1 MGKCIFYLVMGLLLF
16 PVPVSATGIKLLGI
30 SRGGNV
36 STQLQLEL
44 SALPSHRMTTSGQRL
59 DLLLSNTSVT
69 GSLGRLPED
78 DVVVKVLLAQRGPD
92 LMVSF
97 LLRRPPTMAQATT
110 LPGVGRI
117 TIDLTWDQVPTG
129 ARPAI
134 AFAVPGL
141 PSARS
146 HGATAVTGV
155 RSAYAGRWEAFFR
168 EYRSP
173 ITVPVPLRHEL
184 PALPD
189 YPFRQ
194 AGGELGTTLEALTKG
209 SDWAKTLSGLQ
220 QLAPKVPLGGEGEAH
235 FLVLQAEAL
244 LRTGAGPQAVAQLK
258 KILAGPLPAPLKER
272 AAYLQAF
279 AQAMTGRAD
288 LARSALAPAATP
300 AGSLLKPY
308 ALLLR
313 GELAL
318 AAGDARGALTALDAG
333 DVAWP
338 ESLRSRRERRRA
350 DALALS
356 GDGAAALALYRP
368 LLEGSQGLA
377 GCAFSLN
384 RAAQALAAAGD
395 DRGAAKLY
403 ALLGNDLGLD
413 GATRALAQVA
423 EALLLIRVGEEQR
436 AKAILW
442 KQVDAPYAEA
452 GARSRLKL
460 FDFDVLAGGEMERR
474 RASAAYGEVAGGAAQ
489 RSLREEAALK
499 QALALYLA
507 NDLPGSVA
515 AAGRFVRDF
524 GSGAL
529 VHEGQALLREIVP
542 RQIASAIADKDDL
555 QALVLVEQY
564 RALLVDDAMTAPLLL
579 ELGRATT
586 RLGLF
591 ERACKLYLYLLDSA
605 AGRPEEE
612 NYYLPFLETA
622 FDRGEFELLRTY
634 ALRYL
639 TRFPK
644 GKDRARVFYLQV
656 RSMQQSQDL
665 EGAAAL
671 LKSPQRPTDD
681 ALEVL
686 ATDIFWRLERY
697 ADVAACFSGA
707 NQQPLT
713 GPPAGWILKA
723 EALCK
728 LGREAE
734 ALPIFQQ
741 LMGQAE
747 VADQATFRY
756 GELRLRQGNR
766 REGFEALRRLA
777 AEGKNQL
784 WRKLAEESLVQAKL

>member
-1 MGKCIFYLVMGLLLF
+1 MRKSLFYLVLGLLCS
-16 PVPVSATGIKLLGI
+16 PVLVSAAEIKLLGI
-30 SRGGNV
+30 SRGG
-36 STQLQLEL
+36 SLTTQLLLEL
-44 SALPSHRMTTSGQRL
+44 SALPKYRMTTSGQRL
-59 DLLLSNTSVT
+59 DLLLSNTSVV

-97 LLRRPPTMAQATT
+97 LLRRPPTLAQAAT

-117 TIDLTWDQVPTG
+117 SIDLSWDQVQAG

-134 AFAVPGL
+134 AFTVPGL
-141 PSARS
+141 PRARS
-146 HGATAVTGV
+146 NGATAVTGV
-155 RSAYAGRWEAFFR
+155 RSAYTGRWEAFFR

-173 ITVPVPLRHEL
+173 MSVPVPLRHEL
-184 PALPD
+184 PALPTEL
-189 YPFRQ
+189 FRQ
-194 AGGELGTTLEALTKG
+194 AGGELGSALEALAQG
-209 SDWAKTLSGLQ
+209 ADWAKILKELQ
-220 QLAPKVPLGGEGEAH
+220 QMAPKVPQGGEGEAH
-235 FLVLQAEAL
+235 FLALQAEAL
-244 LRTGAGPQAVAQLK
+244 LRTGAGPQAVVQLQKLLAGALPAQLK
-258 KILAGPLPAPLKER
+258 ER
-272 AAYLQAF
+272 VNYLQAF
-279 AQAMTGRAD
+279 AQAMIGRAD
-288 LARSALAPAATP
+288 LARSALA
-300 AGSLLKPY
+300 AGPGAQSLLRPY
-308 ALLLR
+308 SALLR

-318 AAGDARGALTALDAG
+318 AAGDARSALAALDSSE
-333 DVAWP
+333 VAWP
-338 ESLRSRRERRRA
+338 ESLRLRRERRRA
-350 DALALS
+350 DALALA

-368 LLEGSQGLA
+368 LLEGSPGLA

-384 RAAQALAAAGD
+384 QAAQAMAAAGD
-395 DRGAAKLY
+395 DHGALKLY
-403 ALLGNDLGLD
+403 GMLGNDLGLD

-423 EALLLIRVGEEQR
+423 QALLLIRVGEEAR

-442 KQVDAPYAEA
+442 KQVDAPYVEA

-460 FDFDVLAGGEMERR
+460 FDFDVLAGGAMERR
-474 RASAAYGEVAGGAAQ
+474 RASAAYGEIAAGAAQ

-507 NDLPGSVA
+507 EDLPASLA

-524 GSGAL
+524 GSGSL

-542 RQIASAIADKDDL
+542 QQIASAIADQDDL
-555 QALVLVEQY
+555 QALVLVEQH
-564 RALLVDDAMTAPLLL
+564 RSLLLDDAMTGPLLL

-591 ERACKLYLYLLDSA
+591 ERACKLYLYLLDAA

-612 NYYLPFLETA
+612 DYYLPFLETA
-622 FDRGEFELLRTY
+622 FDRGELELLRTY

-644 GKDRARVFYLQV
+644 GKDLPRVFYLQV
-656 RSMQQSQDL
+656 RAMQQSQDL

-671 LKSPQRPTDD
+671 LKSPQRPKDE

-686 ATDIFWRLERY
+686 ATEIFWKLERY
-697 ADVAACFSGA
+697 ADVAACFGGA
-707 NQQPLT
+707 NQQPVT
-713 GPPAGWILKA
+713 GPPAGLILKA

-728 LGREAE
+728 LGREGE
-734 ALPIFQQ
+734 ALPIFQH
-741 LMGQAE
+741 LMSQQAF
-747 VADQATFRY
+747 ADQAMFRY

-766 REGFEALRRLA
+766 REGFNTLRRLA
-777 AEGKNQL
+777 AEGKSPL